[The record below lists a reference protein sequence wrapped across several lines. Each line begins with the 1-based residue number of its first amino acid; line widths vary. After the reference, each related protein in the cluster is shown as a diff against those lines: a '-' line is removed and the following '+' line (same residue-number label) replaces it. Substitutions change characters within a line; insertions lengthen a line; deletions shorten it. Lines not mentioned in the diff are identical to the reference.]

1 MGGEEDLKGIDQN
14 QSPTVDAI
22 NARVRNIRFKA
33 KAGMHKVG
41 VTFLARTFAESDG
54 RLASLAPGGGQ
65 ERIPRIG
72 GFEISGPF
80 SPTGITETPS
90 RQKIFACYPRAA
102 AEQEPCAKQILTTL
116 TRAAFRRP
124 VKDDEVQPFIEFY
137 RAGQAEGGF
146 ELGIRTALTKILS
159 SPYFLFRAEPAPEGL
174 TAGASFP
181 LSDVE
186 LASRLSFFLWSRPP
200 DEELLSLAAAGKLK
214 DRSVLEAQVRRLL
227 SDPKS
232 GTLATNFAYQWLGIS
247 KLDEIV
253 PDEAIFPAASNHRD
267 VVGIDGDVRDDMKKE
282 INLFVDSVFR
292 EDRSVVDLM
301 TADHTFLN
309 ERLALHYGIT
319 TVKGDRF
326 RRVKLAD
333 SNRWG
338 LLGKGSILMATS
350 YPNRTAPVLR
360 GAWILDNL
368 MGTPASAP
376 PPAVEALKEN
386 TAGAKQQHTVRELM
400 ALHSTNPSCNMCHG
414 VMDPLGFALE
424 NFDGVGAWRDKD
436 RIAGTPIDSSGEL
449 PDGSQLSGPSDLRQA
464 LVRRPELFV
473 QNLTEK
479 LMTYAL
485 GRAVEYEDM
494 PTVRAIVRKT
504 QQDNYR
510 FSALVMNIVESPAF
524 RMNSIPKPQEKKP
537 PVHTA
542 SN

>member
-1 MGGEEDLKGIDQN
+1 
-14 QSPTVDAI
+14 
-22 NARVRNIRFKA
+22 
-33 KAGMHKVG
+33 
-41 VTFLARTFAESDG
+41 
-54 RLASLAPGGGQ
+54 
-65 ERIPRIG
+65 
-72 GFEISGPF
+72 
-80 SPTGITETPS
+80 
-90 RQKIFACYPRAA
+90 
-102 AEQEPCAKQILTTL
+102 
-116 TRAAFRRP
+116 
-124 VKDDEVQPFIEFY
+124 
-137 RAGQAEGGF
+137 
-146 ELGIRTALTKILS
+146 
-159 SPYFLFRAEPAPEGL
+159 
-174 TAGASFP
+174 
-181 LSDVE
+181 
-186 LASRLSFFLWSRPP
+186 
-200 DEELLSLAAAGKLK
+200 
-214 DRSVLEAQVRRLL
+214 
-227 SDPKS
+227 
-232 GTLATNFAYQWLGIS
+232 
-247 KLDEIV
+247 
-253 PDEAIFPAASNHRD
+253 
-267 VVGIDGDVRDDMKKE
+267 MKKE